1 MYPLVTSHFPT
12 FKNNHFNAIV
22 DFEDEDEE
30 EILAS
35 IHSSSISSQ
44 AVCEN
49 FLQATPTADLE
60 RSVKADIW
68 QIICSSSDDHTKMK
82 SVYDIVCG
90 FPRRLINQGDTLL
103 SEVA

>member
-1 MYPLVTSHFPT
+1 MSMPSPY
-12 FKNNHFNAIV
+12 
-22 DFEDEDEE
+22 FEDEDEE